1 MNPTQPLPTGKPES
15 IFATIRF
22 ENDQFLYNFI
32 SPVPGYPF
40 NQYITLKRIFLY
52 LANRFENQSYYLG
65 REKLFFNIVNPP
77 VEVATKMLSIDSKNI
92 KLIPTNPESYF
103 PTYLLEKELRY
114 WLKDSEMG
122 TILNQIA
129 EEAPRY
135 GSVVL
140 EKTKEGARLV
150 DIRRLFLDPSIDYVK
165 DSRFVTTVHYMSDTE
180 LRKTGWDDVDI
191 AIERFATTQAAQ
203 PFEDQTGNLNI
214 MRSSPQ
220 VKVYKRYGEVP
231 MWWIDPTKK
240 GKEGDKMVRSLFIVA
255 GPDFLQR
262 NVAGSVIGELGVVL
276 FKSVWRGDYPFKDF
290 HYTKIKG
297 RWLGM
302 GVVEMLFDIQTRFNE
317 LKNQKR
323 LSMEL
328 STLHLFQTKDKSLVR
343 NVLTDLEN
351 GDLIFS
357 PNGIEPVANEERNLP
372 AFNGEEESYANQVDK
387 LTFAYEAIRGESAP
401 GTQTLGET
409 QINVAQATGVY
420 GFKKKNLRYFLKGFF
435 NDFVLP
441 QLIKDL
447 TPEHIMHFTGTSQEI
462 DKLDAAAAELYANE
476 VLVKAALA
484 GEKPSLDLQNQAR
497 QKAIGEYR
505 KLGTSRFLKIKE
517 QFYKDA
523 EFDFDF
529 DIENQDTDPNMI
541 LQGIQTLFGFLQ
553 NPAVLQDPRLKMLFF
568 QAAEQFGISPA
579 EIEFADNQATEMQQ
593 KGQLPTLQSQNQPA
607 QGQAPPAPQP
617 QGAQLTT
624 NQK

>member
-1 MNPTQPLPTGKPES
+1 MNPTQALPTGKPES
-15 IFATIRF
+15 IFSQLRF
-22 ENDQFLYNFI
+22 EADQFLYNFI

-65 REKLFFNIVNPP
+65 REKLFYNVVNPP
-77 VEVATKMLSIDSKNI
+77 VEVATKMLSVDPKNI
-92 KLIPTNPESYF
+92 KLIPTNPTSYF
-103 PTYLLEKELRY
+103 PTYLLEKELRH
-114 WLKDSEMG
+114 WLKDSKMG
-122 TILNQIA
+122 EILNQIA
-129 EEAPRY
+129 DEAPRY

-140 EKTKEGARLV
+140 EKTKDGARLV
-150 DIRRLFLDPSIDYVK
+150 DIRRLMLDPSVDYIK
-165 DSRFVTTVHYMSDTE
+165 DSRFVTTIHYMSDTE

-231 MWWIDPTKK
+231 RYWLDPKIKGKK
-240 GKEGDKMVRSLFIVA
+240 GDEMVRALFIVA

-262 NVAGSVIGELGVVL
+262 NVAGTVIGELGVVL
-276 FKSVWRGDYPFKDF
+276 FKSEWKGEYPFKDF

-297 RWLGM
+297 RWLGF
-302 GVVEMLFDIQTRFNE
+302 GVVEMLFDVQTRFNE

-357 PNGIEPVANEERNLP
+357 PNGIEPIANEERNLP
-372 AFNGEEESYANQVDK
+372 AFNDEEVSYKQHIDDV
-387 LTFAYEAIRGESAP
+387 TFAYEAIRGDNAP
-401 GTQTLGET
+401 GDQTLGET
-409 QINVAQATGVY
+409 QIAVAQATGVY
-420 GFKKKNLRYFLKGFF
+420 GFKKKNLRYFLKGYF
-435 NDFVLP
+435 NDLVMP
-441 QLIKDL
+441 QLIEDL
-447 TPEHIMHFTGTSQEI
+447 TPEHIMHFTGSSQEL
-462 DKLDAAAAELYANE
+462 DKLDTAASELYANE
-476 VLVKAALA
+476 VLIKAALA
-484 GEKPSLDLQNQAR
+484 GERPTLDLQNQAR

-505 KLGTSRFLKIKE
+505 KMGTNRFLKIKE
-517 QFYKDA
+517 AFYKDA

-529 DIENQDTDPNMI
+529 DIENQDSDPNKI
-541 LQGIQTLFGFLQ
+541 LTGIQTLMGFMQ
-553 NPAVLQDPRLKMLFF
+553 NPAILQDPRMKMLFYKV
-568 QAAEQFGISPA
+568 AEQFGIAPA
-579 EIEFADNQATEMQQ
+579 EIEFADSQATQMQNN
-593 KGQLPTLQSQNQPA
+593 GQLPSLMSQQQPP
-607 QGQAPPAPQP
+607 QGQAPPQAQP
-617 QGAQLTT
+617 MQQQLTT
-624 NQK
+624 NK